1 MSGIFPMV
9 QPEVSETSAAQLPLC
24 REIAWDF
31 VNGTPIFSGGRP
43 VEVIGAEAVK
53 VWVWKALKTARFRH
67 DIYTW
72 DYGCEAEGLIGQAFT
87 PEVKQ
92 SEATRYI
99 REALQPNPYITE
111 VQQVSVEF
119 SNTLLSVHCKVNTIY
134 GEVEINV

>member
-1 MSGIFPMV
+1 MSSIFPMV
-9 QPEVSETSAAQLPLC
+9 QPEASETSAAQLPLC

-31 VNGTPIFSGGRP
+31 ANGTPIFSGGRP
-43 VEVIGAEAVK
+43 VEVTGAEAVK
-53 VWVWKALKTARFRH
+53 VWVWKALKTVRFRH

-72 DYGCEAEGLIGQAFT
+72 DYGCEAENLIGQAFT

-119 SNTLLSVHCKVNTIY
+119 SNTLLSIYCKVNTIY

>member
-1 MSGIFPMV
+1 MSSIFPMV

-43 VEVIGAEAVK
+43 VEVTGAEAVK